1 MSDCCLPNLGC
12 LSIPIESTNVLGPPG
27 PNGLPGVSVLG
38 SFYDPLTGIVTFT
51 YSDGTTSTTGD
62 IRGPIGANGPQ
73 GVAGVARLFTT
84 IFQGNT
90 SSAVINAWEQMDTYT
105 LPVGELVNIGDAV
118 VINYEVELLL
128 NNANVFGVRLIPLRR
143 ISIGTGTSLTK
154 YDSTNVLAE
163 PQMNT
168 KSAVTATMSF
178 SYNVKLE
185 LIKVS
190 ASNTTANFLRKCTFD
205 STIPSTPNSFTNGS
219 GSLLNINVNN
229 PVVFSFDIYQ
239 YQSTEIRMKSVTID
253 KILAQ

>member
-12 LSIPIESTNVLGPPG
+12 LAIPILSTNVNGPAG
-27 PNGLPGVSVLG
+27 QNGLPGRGITST
-38 SFYDPLTGIVTFT
+38 FYNNANGTLTIF
-51 YSDGTTSTTGD
+51 YSDGTSQNVGVVQ
-62 IRGPIGANGPQ
+62 GPIGSSGPP
-73 GVAGVARLFTT
+73 GVDGMSRLFTT

-90 SSAVINAWEQMDTYT
+90 SSAVINTWEQMDTYT

-253 KILAQ
+253 KIKAQ